1 VRSSKAPTTP
11 NASFRDVVF
20 RPKSSKRVPGRKAG
34 MVVSAVLPE
43 EVAVDVVELLLLL
56 LLLLLAVALIE
67 GALVFEF

>member
-1 VRSSKAPTTP
+1 
-11 NASFRDVVF
+11 
-20 RPKSSKRVPGRKAG
+20 
-34 MVVSAVLPE
+34 VLPE

>member
-1 VRSSKAPTTP
+1 
-11 NASFRDVVF
+11 
-20 RPKSSKRVPGRKAG
+20 